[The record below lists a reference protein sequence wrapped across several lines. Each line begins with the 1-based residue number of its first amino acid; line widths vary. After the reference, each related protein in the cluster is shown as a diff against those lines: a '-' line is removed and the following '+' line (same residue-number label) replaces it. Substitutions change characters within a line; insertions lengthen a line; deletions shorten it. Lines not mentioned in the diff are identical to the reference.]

1 MATALLVVGSTL
13 TFWISKLSSWLCMGI
28 SVSVILSKLAPTLL
42 RALYFSVK
50 PPLLELVVVEID
62 VVVSSELLLRF
73 GVSILRVAGGGI
85 ISESSGVEF
94 KGRVWDGTSESALP
108 DWPDCLPLLVAVKL
122 AESLSA
128 LAELL
133 VVWVP
138 AYSVVMSVS
147 VPEVPEVGGPMN
159 RQLIDTDASTR
170 MCQSIRYLW
179 TRWK

>member
-1 MATALLVVGSTL
+1 
-13 TFWISKLSSWLCMGI
+13 MGI

-42 RALYFSVK
+42 SALYFSVK

-85 ISESSGVEF
+85 ISESSGVGF
-94 KGRVWDGTSESALP
+94 KGKVWDGTSESALP

-159 RQLIDTDASTR
+159 RQLIDTHASTR